1 VYIYPITSQHC
12 FPTFGGGLIYVALQA
27 AELVVPQFQSR
38 ILFSPLGYLDQPKI
52 IRSMIDLSPEPSP
65 GRCCGRAECLGCG
78 FFNWPVDY
86 RIEPME
92 RAMGN
97 GGIDRVI
104 EMWIERVVVGR
115 VKGRGADSA

>member
-1 VYIYPITSQHC
+1 
-12 FPTFGGGLIYVALQA
+12 
-27 AELVVPQFQSR
+27 
-38 ILFSPLGYLDQPKI
+38 
-52 IRSMIDLSPEPSP
+52 MIDLSQNPPQ
-65 GRCCGRAECLGCG
+65 GGVVVGQNARCG
-78 FFNWPVDY
+78 FFKGRWPVDY

-104 EMWIERVVVGR
+104 EMWIERVAVGR